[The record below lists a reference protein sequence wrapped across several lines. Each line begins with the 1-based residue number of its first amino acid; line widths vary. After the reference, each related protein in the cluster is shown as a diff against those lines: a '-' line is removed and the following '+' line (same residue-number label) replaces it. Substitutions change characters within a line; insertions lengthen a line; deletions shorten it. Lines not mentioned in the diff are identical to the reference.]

1 MQPKLMPSR
10 TCVDDEKQRQRYNS
24 DAPPQGHNW
33 RCFMTDF
40 IAKPHE
46 GRVPMSEPIRFDGD
60 FGIRRETGA
69 AMTEGIRSQAKA
81 ALAC

>member
-1 MQPKLMPSR
+1 
-10 TCVDDEKQRQRYNS
+10 
-24 DAPPQGHNW
+24 
-33 RCFMTDF
+33 MTDF